1 MPKSDSFGILL
12 EQLVDKMFIEHI
24 TLDTGVK
31 LHSAS
36 PTELSVWRWRRM
48 DFVQLGSDLPHIL
61 KVSINLLRK
70 LQMPLSSAFPL
81 PDFSLPH
88 PLTLVRFN
96 NMGWVIISYKGKTP
110 QSFQAILRHQTWFTF
125 INRWRAHKQGDAY
138 LHKSVETYTWLKPT
152 LQIKL
157 I

>member
-12 EQLVDKMFIEHI
+12 EQLVDKKFMEHI

-31 LHSAS
+31 LHSVS
-36 PTELSVWRWRRM
+36 PTELSVWKWRGM
-48 DFVQLGSDLPHIL
+48 DFVQLGSGLPHIL

-70 LQMPLSSAFPL
+70 LQTPLSSAFPL

-96 NMGWVIISYKGKTP
+96 NMG
-110 QSFQAILRHQTWFTF
+110 
-125 INRWRAHKQGDAY
+125 
-138 LHKSVETYTWLKPT
+138 
-152 LQIKL
+152 
-157 I
+157 

>member
-70 LQMPLSSAFPL
+70 LQMPLSSAFPV

-96 NMGWVIISYKGKTP
+96 NMG
-110 QSFQAILRHQTWFTF
+110 
-125 INRWRAHKQGDAY
+125 
-138 LHKSVETYTWLKPT
+138 
-152 LQIKL
+152 
-157 I
+157 